1 MNIVSISPAFTR
13 SASPDGAGVMVMKK
27 ALDAFSQ
34 DGQNIVAMLQQSAPP
49 VQPPNLGKNIDI
61 KA

>member
-1 MNIVSISPAFTR
+1 MNINAISPAFSR
-13 SASPDGAGVMVMKK
+13 SATTDGAGVMVMKK

-34 DGQNIVAMLQQSAPP
+34 DGQNIVALLRQSAPP
-49 VQPPNLGKNIDI
+49 VSPPNLGNNVDI